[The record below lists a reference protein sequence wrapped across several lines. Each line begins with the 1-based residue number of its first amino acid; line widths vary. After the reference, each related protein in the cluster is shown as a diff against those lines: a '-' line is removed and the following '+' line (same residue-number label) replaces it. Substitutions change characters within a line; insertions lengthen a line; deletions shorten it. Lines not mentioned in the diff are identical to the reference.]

1 MMDDPS
7 TRRTERIMK
16 QSDEPNWRSRKW
28 EKPIQEVES
37 PSIVPKTEMSIKLEN
52 DDEQNQRSRL
62 KELITQRLEAQ
73 SIALAAEQEND
84 RNQRSRLEEI
94 IKRKIESQTIAQ
106 TQTPFIEEM
115 ESDEEDQETETEG
128 DTVETPAEQKK
139 RLIQAYLTSTMEEE
153 ETTEEQN
160 ERRKLIHAYSK
171 CTMDNNE
178 EQTEQDETETYL
190 RTSMEE
196 EQEPSTWE
204 EYDEEEPFGE
214 NEEDKSSKENDDEG
228 KWMTQF
234 SYPTKEEEDALFI
247 AFMTGT
253 VEDQRKWIDAK
264 MNMTRATTN
273 EETRKRE
280 EEILNRIIPTGIV
293 DLDEAFEE
301 EDKEETDD
309 LTEDQE
315 EDFAWQDYQVYPFS
329 LFEQEKTDELID
341 ENTEEEDIQSLESL
355 NISYQDHRR
364 QDEETVNSLT
374 TEPDGQ
380 LDKARYFTELD
391 VRWKYD
397 DRHTE
402 DEDQW
407 KINFETNQKLFEPM
421 VILSRLYSPTT
432 SQAKTDEMFLNQKNK
447 CRIDIDNNSETKEL
461 NTENTGGVPRRSRNN
476 NPFTEP
482 EGCTPW
488 VARTEHGGLLNSGN
502 QPQTGPIKLNGI
514 AEWTIPTTT
523 MKEVKSFLGF
533 RNFDKEFTQ
542 NEEDLT
548 KSKNKQN
555 EKGQDNCNI
564 IMLPERLFPDQL
576 DQELDDE
583 QTFENNDEQF
593 DPITTLSV
601 QGLKTLPNH
610 FSKVTAA
617 TYVNNVIAVNVT
629 NVDLR
634 KWITMARI
642 VKDMMNSLLGKRPN
656 IWKDRL
662 EDWLVWILRAPN
674 KNTAYTNHSTL
685 RYSKTIQMLNGKRTK
700 QNLFLSNQPDRYMGE
715 NTDNQDGLLSSN
727 GTLVRTI
734 DEKLYKLIEEN
745 GNMQNIFYAPMEG
758 ILLPWDP
765 LTPRRRGNNLLFYVK
780 TFDLGIHPGPLSM
793 DLLQFLKTRM
803 VMEDHGSTAGVISRI
818 LKIPE
823 PHNDGTTT
831 ISLDTSR
838 KQYELSA
845 KSISHPRTHSV
856 LHKSELLLGFK

>member
-1 MMDDPS
+1 MNTPQTERTIRFNKIETGTETEPISPDWRQQRQNKERSPMMGNPS
-7 TRRTERIMK
+7 KRRTEQIAK

-28 EKPIQEVES
+28 EKPIQEDES
-37 PSIVPKTEMSIKLEN
+37 PSIAPKTEMSEKLEDN
-52 DDEQNQRSRL
+52 DEQNQRSRL

-73 SIALAAEQEND
+73 SIALATEQENE
-84 RNQRSRLEEI
+84 RNLRTRLKKGIIQRTEPLS
-94 IKRKIESQTIAQ
+94 TAQ
-106 TQTPFIEEM
+106 IPFIKEM
-115 ESDEEDQETETEG
+115 ESDEEDEESETEEDYKRRREFIHAYLTMDNDNEQVKQEETETDEG
-128 DTVETPAEQKK
+128 IVGTPEEHK
-139 RLIQAYLTSTMEEE
+139 RRLLHAYLTAMMEEE
-153 ETTEEQN
+153 ETTKEQN
-160 ERRKLIHAYSK
+160 ERRKFIHAYSK
-171 CTMDNNE
+171 CTMNNDE

-214 NEEDKSSKENDDEG
+214 DKEDESSKENDDEG

-253 VEDQRKWIDAK
+253 IEDQRKWIDAK
-264 MNMTRATTN
+264 MNLTRATTN
-273 EETRKRE
+273 EETRERE

-315 EDFAWQDYQVYPFS
+315 EDFAWKDYQVYPFS
-329 LFEQEKTDELID
+329 LSEQEKTDQLID
-341 ENTEEEDIQSLESL
+341 ENTEEEDIQLLESL
-355 NISYQDHRR
+355 NISYRNHRR

-391 VRWKYD
+391 VRWEYD

-421 VILSRLYSPTT
+421 DILSRLYSPTT
-432 SQAKTDEMFLNQKNK
+432 SQAKADEMFLHQKNE
-447 CRIDIDNNSETKEL
+447 CRIDIDDNSETKEL

-502 QPQTGPIKLNGI
+502 QPQIGPIKLNGI
-514 AEWTIPTTT
+514 AEWTIPMTT

-542 NEEDLT
+542 DEEDLT

-564 IMLPERLFPDQL
+564 IMLPERLFPDLL

-642 VKDMMNSLLGKRPN
+642 VNDMMNSLLGKRPN

-662 EDWLVWILRAPN
+662 EDWHIWILRSPN
-674 KNTAYTNHSTL
+674 RNTAYTNHSTL
-685 RYSKTIQMLNGKRTK
+685 RYSKTIQMLNGKWTR
-700 QNLFLSNQPDRYMGE
+700 QNLFLSNQPDRYTGE
-715 NTDNQDGLLSSN
+715 NTDNQDGLLSPN

-734 DEKLYKLIEEN
+734 DEKLYKLIEED
-745 GNMQNIFYAPMEG
+745 GNVQNIFYAPMEG
-758 ILLPWDP
+758 ILLPWNP
-765 LTPRRRGNNLLFYVK
+765 QTHEEEGTIYC
-780 TFDLGIHPGPLSM
+780 SM
-793 DLLQFLKTRM
+793 
-803 VMEDHGSTAGVISRI
+803 S
-818 LKIPE
+818 
-823 PHNDGTTT
+823 
-831 ISLDTSR
+831 
-838 KQYELSA
+838 
-845 KSISHPRTHSV
+845 
-856 LHKSELLLGFK
+856 

>member
-253 VEDQRKWIDAK
+253 IEDQRKWIDAK
-264 MNMTRATTN
+264 MNLTRATTN

-355 NISYQDHRR
+355 NISYQDHRG

-391 VRWKYD
+391 VRWEYD
-397 DRHTE
+397 DRQTE
-402 DEDQW
+402 DEAQG
-407 KINFETNQKLFEPM
+407 KINFETNQKLFEPT
-421 VILSRLYSPTT
+421 VISSRPYSPMT
-432 SQAKTDEMFLNQKNK
+432 SQTRMNEIFLNQKSDYQIN
-447 CRIDIDNNSETKEL
+447 ETKEEQD
-461 NTENTGGVPRRSRNN
+461 TENTQRSRDNDL
-476 NPFTEP
+476 FTEP
-482 EGCTPW
+482 EDCTSW
-488 VARTEHGGLLNSGN
+488 MTGTKNIGLLNPEN
-502 QPQTGPIKLNGI
+502 QLQTGLMKLNGI
-514 AEWTIPTTT
+514 DEWPTPT
-523 MKEVKSFLGF
+523 MTKKVKSFLGF
-533 RNFDKEFTQ
+533 ENFNTEFTQ
-542 NEEDLT
+542 NDED
-548 KSKNKQN
+548 
-555 EKGQDNCNI
+555 
-564 IMLPERLFPDQL
+564 
-576 DQELDDE
+576 
-583 QTFENNDEQF
+583 
-593 DPITTLSV
+593 
-601 QGLKTLPNH
+601 
-610 FSKVTAA
+610 
-617 TYVNNVIAVNVT
+617 
-629 NVDLR
+629 
-634 KWITMARI
+634 
-642 VKDMMNSLLGKRPN
+642 
-656 IWKDRL
+656 
-662 EDWLVWILRAPN
+662 
-674 KNTAYTNHSTL
+674 
-685 RYSKTIQMLNGKRTK
+685 
-700 QNLFLSNQPDRYMGE
+700 
-715 NTDNQDGLLSSN
+715 
-727 GTLVRTI
+727 
-734 DEKLYKLIEEN
+734 
-745 GNMQNIFYAPMEG
+745 
-758 ILLPWDP
+758 
-765 LTPRRRGNNLLFYVK
+765 
-780 TFDLGIHPGPLSM
+780 
-793 DLLQFLKTRM
+793 
-803 VMEDHGSTAGVISRI
+803 
-818 LKIPE
+818 
-823 PHNDGTTT
+823 
-831 ISLDTSR
+831 
-838 KQYELSA
+838 
-845 KSISHPRTHSV
+845 
-856 LHKSELLLGFK
+856 